1 MPDRNRLIPPLTD
14 RIIAATRSEEEFLA
28 ALAARPTVIFDL
40 SFDLLV
46 AARRVR
52 AAHEAGKRLCIHA
65 DMARGIG
72 RDDSGLA
79 YLARLGVDGI
89 ISTKVGTI
97 KSAREA
103 GLLTVQR
110 CFLVDSRSIETAA
123 ETVRAARPDMLEC
136 MPGTVTKAIRRLGES
151 LSLPLIAGGLIETSE
166 EVAEALTAGASAV
179 STGTHALWELA

>member
-1 MPDRNRLIPPLTD
+1 MPDRNCPVLPLSG
-14 RIIAATRSEEEFLA
+14 RIIAATRTEEEFLA
-28 ALAARPTVIFDL
+28 ALASRPTVIFDL

-52 AAHEAGKRLCIHA
+52 AAHEAGKRLYIHA

-123 ETVRAARPDMLEC
+123 EAIRTARPDLLEC
-136 MPGTVTKAIRRLGES
+136 MPGTVDKAIRRLRDT
-151 LSLPLIAGGLIETSE
+151 LPTPLIAGGLIETRA
-166 EVAEALTAGASAV
+166 EVAAALAAGAAAV
-179 STGTHALWELA
+179 STAKHELWDIL